1 MANQIKQILAELY
14 AIDESLKKHE
24 TELIRIIDRILANR
38 PDTKFDINFAK
49 RLRAELLAKAGE
61 SQKTAS
67 LFNNLIENF
76 MTKKIAYLAGS
87 VVLTALILVPVLTY
101 FYRPGT
107 VSFFSDSVK
116 ISRLGT
122 SAFGSL
128 SGQAATN
135 LEAAPMGLG
144 AGDSAAGSAIGLGGG
159 GGNASGVARMQAGGG
174 GMATSPIIAPEYV
187 TADYNYVYTGE
198 PITLT
203 DEKLSVL
210 KRIRTTD
217 SNGQLDNLLKSFNLG
232 LADLSGFPDSRIQNI
247 TFTQDQSYGYVINV
261 NLDEGAV
268 TIYNNWQT
276 WPQSQCQ
283 NENCYEQYRTK
294 ESDLLPDETLI
305 KIAND
310 FMAEHKISLKN
321 YGTPFVDNSWN
332 QYYQTSPDKTNYY
345 FPDSLQIIYPL
356 VINGQKVY
364 EGHGYP
370 AGLNVSVHLKE
381 RRVTG
386 VTGLTTQNYQ
396 SSSYPAV
403 TDVARVM
410 AWVKKG
416 GIFNYGYYGGEK
428 TYDVKLGE
436 AEMGYF
442 RQWNYKNNTNEE
454 LLVPALIFPVTKGPE
469 FTDLAG
475 RIAPYYYK
483 LNVVVPIISEVLDE
497 FEAQDL
503 PPIRPLPLTEP
514 AEAPAVDLPTD
525 QTQK

>member
-1 MANQIKQILAELY
+1 
-14 AIDESLKKHE
+14 
-24 TELIRIIDRILANR
+24 
-38 PDTKFDINFAK
+38 
-49 RLRAELLAKAGE
+49 
-61 SQKTAS
+61 
-67 LFNNLIENF
+67 
-76 MTKKIAYLAGS
+76 
-87 VVLTALILVPVLTY
+87 
-101 FYRPGT
+101 
-107 VSFFSDSVK
+107 
-116 ISRLGT
+116 
-122 SAFGSL
+122 
-128 SGQAATN
+128 
-135 LEAAPMGLG
+135 
-144 AGDSAAGSAIGLGGG
+144 
-159 GGNASGVARMQAGGG
+159 
-174 GMATSPIIAPEYV
+174 MATSPIIAPEYV
-187 TADYNYVYTGE
+187 TTDYNYIYTGE

-217 SNGQLDNLLKSFNLG
+217 SSGQLDNLLKSFNLG

-310 FMAEHKISLKN
+310 FLAERKISLKN
-321 YGTPFVDNSWN
+321 YGAPFVDNSWN

-370 AGLNVSVHLKE
+370 TGLNVSVHLKE
-381 RRVTG
+381 KRVTG

-403 TDVARVM
+403 TDVTRVM
-410 AWVKKG
+410 TWVKKG
-416 GIFNYGYYGGEK
+416 GIFNYGYYGGGK
-428 TYDVKLGE
+428 TYDVQLGE

-454 LLVPALIFPVTKGPE
+454 LLVPALIFPITKGPE
-469 FTDLAG
+469 LNDLNG
-475 RIAPYYYK
+475 QLMPFYNK
-483 LNVVVPIISEVLDE
+483 LNVVVPLIQEVLDE
-497 FEAQDL
+497 FEQQEQ
-503 PPIRPLPLTEP
+503 PPIRIMPIPEPMPLDTKTEVIEL
-514 AEAPAVDLPTD
+514 EAN
-525 QTQK
+525 Q